1 MVVRNNQMEN
11 KNSTEDLKTLR
22 NYVLG
27 VVGFATTVS
36 TLLIQVLHFKPEP
49 TIACTVAF
57 ACMMLLIVYLIG
69 RAEKRSQTML
79 QSHIDE
85 SNMVID
91 GFDKRLDSID
101 NVLLD
106 IQKSTLRTEMS
117 NEMARHPENHDT
129 ILKMAE
135 KYFGKKE
142 EGGLQANWY
151 MSSKFLDWAEKEKV
165 KLPSSLKNVVR
176 D

>member
-1 MVVRNNQMEN
+1 
-11 KNSTEDLKTLR
+11 
-22 NYVLG
+22 
-27 VVGFATTVS
+27 
-36 TLLIQVLHFKPEP
+36 
-49 TIACTVAF
+49 
-57 ACMMLLIVYLIG
+57 
-69 RAEKRSQTML
+69 ML